1 MVTFNSNNMKISCP
15 DMAPGAH
22 LSKHFTTDGDNVP
35 PELDVSGIPEGTAEL
50 ALIMHDPDAPLPH
63 GFTHWVVY
71 GLPPRAGRV
80 DAETGRIGPNGAGLS
95 EYTGPEP
102 PVGHGIHH
110 YYFHIYALAV
120 RTEGSPHR
128 EEFLATYGQHIVAQ
142 GRLVLLYQ
150 R

>member
-1 MVTFNSNNMKISCP
+1 MTFNSNDMNIFSP
-15 DMAPGAH
+15 DVEPGAD

-35 PELDVSGIPEGTAEL
+35 PELDVSGIPEGTVEL
-50 ALIMHDPDAPLPH
+50 VLIMHDPDAPLAN

-71 GLPPRAGRV
+71 GLPPRAGRLN
-80 DAETGRIGPNGAGLS
+80 AEAGRIGPNGAGMP

-110 YYFHIYALAV
+110 YYFHVYALAV
-120 RTEGSPHR
+120 RTEAAPTR
-128 EEFLATYGQHIVAQ
+128 EEFLAKYGQHVIAQ
-142 GRLVLLYQ
+142 SRLVCLYQ